1 MPPLDLNKLEEYE
14 EENKVRFNILKRIQ
28 RQDHGVKWRAQKHY
42 STPGCSDNDYPQID
56 VAVDS
61 WPSTDLYWLPCESL
75 IDNQMGCTVNPKCG
89 FTFEYPSD
97 LKNHEKNCNNDKKVI
112 GKQVFYGSGETV
124 MDEIVDKGYL
134 SEEFRNFR
142 SSYIATFDIE
152 TVQIGENV
160 KTISIAVGSNL
171 DDVHYFERKSS
182 DAEDYQKLVNE
193 FMAYLLELQG
203 LIEVPAEIEEAMEK
217 MDEQIKNLTYGPKRS
232 KIVQMRS
239 YLQKYKQ
246 LHTFGFNS
254 SKFDLPVL
262 IGGIVKFASAHDI
275 KPKPLKKGAKYI
287 TLEVGD
293 IIFKDV
299 LNYTSPCSLDKYLR
313 QWQAPEAKGIFPHG
327 YFKSIEEIR
336 ETVEFP
342 PKSAFFSTLKQSGPA
357 DEDYNQAKSLY
368 ESKII
373 EGQWTNFSDYLKWYN
388 CQDVDPLVT
397 AIQNSFGKF
406 FEYFGIDPLTK
417 LSLPSIA
424 FQAMFSLFDKKLPY
438 VASFTKNS
446 IGRTMFRKRVDGGL
460 STCFHMD
467 IDLMG
472 TESPLNARFA
482 PNGDPHT
489 CVIFVDFNSMYLWSQ
504 YQLLPLTPGIHWTKK
519 GQKFHKSHMATQIS
533 FKALQW
539 LYMEQESER
548 CKDKDGNRVQMDHAY
563 FHGEKEIFNAKVDG
577 YAFIDGKHVIWEF
590 NGCKW
595 HGCLQCFPD
604 WYDTAKQED
613 VERQIDWNNKIE
625 RLKAHGCIVYV
636 MAEHDFVIDESIN
649 TDMPRILKTDT
660 ESSLLQAIKDE
671 TVFGFV
677 VCSVRTPEHVIE
689 RFTDAEF
696 LFPPV
701 ITRTVL
707 SEDLVSPF
715 MRERMTEQERKLSKR
730 ETLIQTYNADDI
742 LLMTPLV
749 KFYLDNEM
757 EISNITEF
765 IQYIPGRGL
774 APFVE
779 KVVSMRVA
787 ATNEK
792 DDAKQLTAKLFGNS
806 GYGKCAEKVEDHKNT
821 SLYPPNH
828 NITKIARR
836 PLYKNHVV
844 IENEEG
850 EAGATEVTLEKKTIE
865 DSKPVHIGV
874 AILQWSKLL
883 FLRYMYFLFKHLEPG
898 SFRTVYA
905 DTDSMCLALT
915 KSRDVQNDSEEE
927 VYRALF
933 DPLVRPEM
941 RDSWEA
947 TWKDW
952 FCTTTETEDIRKPG
966 KLKCEFLFRHGRFCA
981 LSPKTYF
988 AYNKEEEDK
997 KTGYKGIC
1005 HAEAQKLTLD
1015 AYLDCL
1021 YGSKTRQI
1029 ENRGFKL
1036 NQNKQLVYY
1045 EQLKNG
1051 LNNIFCKFR
1060 VQDDFITCK
1069 PLTRDGKIL

>member
-1 MPPLDLNKLEEYE
+1 MEEYE
-14 EENKVRFNILKRIQ
+14 QANQISFNILKLIQ
-28 RQDHGVKWRAQKHY
+28 RQNNGVRLHAQKHY
-42 STPGCSDNDYPQID
+42 STPGSSNSDYPQID
-56 VAVDS
+56 VAVES
-61 WPSTDLYWLPCESL
+61 WPSNELYWLPCKSL
-75 IDNQMGCTVNPKCG
+75 IDNQIRCTVNSKCG
-89 FTFEYPSD
+89 NTFEFPSE
-97 LKNHEKNCNNDKKVI
+97 LRRHELNCNNNKKVE
-112 GKQVFYGSGETV
+112 GKQKFYGGNETI

-134 SEEFRNFR
+134 PENFR
-142 SSYIATFDIE
+142 SFKSSNIATFDIE
-152 TVQIGENV
+152 TVQLEEAV

-171 DDVHYFERKSS
+171 DSVHYFERKSS
-182 DAEDYQKLVNE
+182 DPEDYQKLVNE
-193 FMAYLLELQG
+193 FMAYLLELQQ
-203 LIEVPAEIEEAMEK
+203 LIEVPSEIEEAIVK
-217 MDEQIKNLTYGPKRS
+217 MDEQLEELKLDYGPKRS

-239 YLQKYKQ
+239 HLQKYLQ

-262 IGGIVKFASAHDI
+262 LGGIVQFASVHGI

-293 IIFKDV
+293 IIFKDI

-327 YFKSIEEIR
+327 HFNSIEEIR
-336 ETVEFP
+336 QTIDFP
-342 PKSAFFSTLKQSGPA
+342 PQSAFFSTLKQCGPS
-357 DEDYNQAKSLY
+357 DEDYNHAKSLY
-368 ESKII
+368 ESKIRDG
-373 EGQWTNFSDYLKWYN
+373 EWTNFSHYLKWYN
-388 CQDVDPLVT
+388 CQDVGPLVT
-397 AIQNSFGKF
+397 AIENSFSKF
-406 FEYFGIDPLTK
+406 YDYFGIDPLTK

-424 FQAMFSLFDKKLPY
+424 FQAMFGLFDKSLPY

-446 IGRTMFRKRVDGGL
+446 TARSLFRKRVDGGL

-472 TESPLNARFA
+472 DESPENARFA
-482 PNGDPHT
+482 PNGDPFKS
-489 CVIFVDFNSMYLWSQ
+489 VFFVDFNSMYLWCQ
-504 YQLLPLTPGIHWTKK
+504 KQFLPLTPGIHWTLK
-519 GQKFHKSHMATQIS
+519 GNKFHKKHMSTQIS

-539 LYMEQESER
+539 LYMEQESNR
-548 CKDKDGNRVQMDHAY
+548 CKDKYGNRVQMDHAY
-563 FHGEKEIFNAKVDG
+563 FHGEKTIFNAKVDG
-577 YAFIDGKHVIWEF
+577 YAFIDGQHVIWEF

-595 HGCLQCFPD
+595 HGCLECFPN
-604 WYDTAKQED
+604 WYETATQED
-613 VERQIDWNNKIE
+613 VERQTDWEDKIE
-625 RLKAHGCIVYV
+625 RLKANNCMVYI
-636 MAEHDFVIDESIN
+636 MKEHNFTIDESIN

-671 TVFGFV
+671 SVFGFV
-677 VCSVRTPEHVIE
+677 LCSVRTPDHVIK
-689 RFTDAEF
+689 RFTDASF

-701 ITRTVL
+701 ITRTVIT
-707 SEDLVSPF
+707 EDLVSPF
-715 MRERMTEQERKLSKR
+715 MQQRMTEQERKLSNR
-730 ETLIQTYNADDI
+730 ETLIQTYNADEV

-836 PLYKNHVV
+836 AVYKHHVV

-850 EAGATEVTLEKKTIE
+850 EASATEVTLDKKTIE
-865 DSKPVHIGV
+865 DEKPVHIGV

-883 FLRYMYFLFKHLEPG
+883 FLRYMYFMFKHLEPG

-915 KSRDVQNDSEEE
+915 KSRNVQNDSEEE
-927 VYRALF
+927 IYRALF

-941 RDSWEA
+941 RQSWEA
-947 TWKDW
+947 SWKDW

-1036 NQNKQLVYY
+1036 NRNKQLVYY

-1069 PLTRDGKIL
+1069 PLTRNGQIL